1 MQFAAFRNYA
11 RVQVLAAGVAI
22 SALLAGAGAPRAAE
36 CGDLAGKVFG
46 QATIV
51 AATSV
56 SPPSSLLGK
65 DPPTRVAVRAP
76 FCRVQGV
83 IKPSDDSD
91 ISFEVWLPPQSAW
104 NGKYGA
110 IGNGGFAG
118 SLILPS
124 MAWRLEEGYAVSGGA
139 QSMRRRERPKRSST
153 HTMARRPVGPILR
166 DVQTAVARR

>member
-1 MQFAAFRNYA
+1 MQFAAFRHHG

-22 SALLAGAGAPRAAE
+22 SALLAGAGKPRAAE

-65 DPPTRVAVRAP
+65 DPPTPVAVRAP

-83 IKPSDDSD
+83 IKPSDNSD
-91 ISFEVWLPPQSAW
+91 IGFEVWLPPQ
-104 NGKYGA
+104 K
-110 IGNGGFAG
+110 
-118 SLILPS
+118 
-124 MAWRLEEGYAVSGGA
+124 RLERQIWRDWQRRLRGLSDSSFDGLETGGGLCGLRHRHRSFGRLAGCSLGYRPSRED
-139 QSMRRRERPKRSST
+139 RRFRL
-153 HTMARRPVGPILR
+153 ARNP
-166 DVQTAVARR
+166 